1 MTDNSKLTELQQ
13 TLREQLSI
21 VENTVSKDER
31 HQKVKERVTRIV
43 NGLIDASSAF
53 KATDSN
59 YNDSIVMLE
68 TTVDVVNGV
77 VNVVKN
83 VDVND
88 ENTISALRIVLHG
101 LNNSVRQFR
110 GTHVSE
116 GEDMLEGLEAE
127 IENLGYSIEL
137 R

>member
-1 MTDNSKLTELQQ
+1 MSKNSKLTELQK

-21 VENTVSKDER
+21 VKNTESKDER

-53 KATDSN
+53 KASDSN
-59 YNDSIVMLE
+59 YNNSIDMLE

-88 ENTISALRIVLHG
+88 ENTINALRIVLHG

-110 GTHVSE
+110 GLH
-116 GEDMLEGLEAE
+116 G
-127 IENLGYSIEL
+127 
-137 R
+137 